1 MKSLS
6 KSHGILRLRCPKVL
20 LSTVIRSHLELR
32 LKVSIRYIH
41 IYLQS
46 FFLAVLGLRLDESL
60 HFLYGF
66 PEGGLDE

>member
-6 KSHGILRLRCPKVL
+6 KSHGIFGLRCPQVL
-20 LSTVIRSHLELR
+20 LSTVIRRHLELR
-32 LKVSIRYIH
+32 LKVSIRDIH
-41 IYLQS
+41 IDLHS

-60 HFLYGF
+60 HFLYGL